1 MKGES
6 PTLRSRR
13 FVEITDI
20 KRGLLSRHF
29 FKRTQQHGGPNVW
42 VTINL
47 FKKLCLPVITWNK
60 KIFIEE
66 NGINDI
72 IMFLLD
78 RVKKF
83 V

>member
-1 MKGES
+1 M
-6 PTLRSRR
+6 
-13 FVEITDI
+13 
-20 KRGLLSRHF
+20 
-29 FKRTQQHGGPNVW
+29 FKE
-42 VTINL
+42 
-47 FKKLCLPVITWNK
+47 LCLPVITWNK

-72 IMFLLD
+72 MMFLLD